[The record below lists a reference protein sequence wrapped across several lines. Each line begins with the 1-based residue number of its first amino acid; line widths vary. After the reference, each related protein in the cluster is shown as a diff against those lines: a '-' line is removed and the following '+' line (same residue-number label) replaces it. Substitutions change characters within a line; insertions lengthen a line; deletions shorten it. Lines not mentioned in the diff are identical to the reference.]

1 MESVE
6 SSRLLSNPQALLPF
20 AQQSGSNGLTTL
32 STTPHSGASSLPS
45 LNWARRVG
53 NSQTEQVRYAG
64 ADAAGNVYLV
74 GSFAGST
81 DFAPTV
87 SGFNLAKLDR
97 NGNLLWTKLYPDA
110 GGNAPWQGVL
120 VDNAGN
126 LYLTGFF
133 RGTIDFDPGNGVAEL
148 AATGN
153 YSAFLTKLDTNGNF
167 VWARNIADGLSSPT
181 TNAAIGIDLA
191 IDSSGNLYTEGV
203 FYGTVDF
210 NPGSGVANLTAPST
224 EPGGIFLSK
233 LNSQG
238 NFVWARQVANM
249 PTATVGNTI
258 DVLGL
263 QVAVDS
269 TGNVYTAN
277 TFSGSLLVNPG
288 SQQTTL
294 TSSQTDVLVT
304 RYDANGSFTW
314 GHRFAGTGAETVGDL
329 AASGTGD
336 LYLTGSFTGTTDF
349 DPGAGTTTLTS
360 VGQDAY
366 VVRLN
371 GSGGLVW
378 VRQFGGSE
386 ADQGTAIA
394 IGSNGNLY
402 AAGSFQGSAD
412 FDPGPATTSL
422 TSVGSSDAFI
432 VRLTTAGAYSWAGQQ
447 GGAGS
452 DTLADMAADASGNLY
467 TAGTFTGVADFD
479 PSAGTTFL
487 TSTPAGQS
495 NGQPLYSLDG
505 YVTKFSLPN
514 LTITDVEANEGRLGV
529 TPLTFTVTLDQPL
542 QGSTTFRYRTAD
554 DTATVADRDYV
565 ATTGTLAFAPGET
578 VKTITINVLGDRKLE
593 GDELVRVELVNLDG
607 SAITSATGTIR
618 NDDNNR
624 QADFSG
630 DGQADILLRSN
641 STNQNQI
648 WVLNG
653 TSVDTIAVLPGARS
667 NAWRV
672 AATADFNGDGNLDVL
687 YRNITNGENEIWL
700 MNGTTLSTV
709 VRLPSANPV
718 WAVVATGDF
727 DRDGQTDILWR
738 HSKTGQNSF
747 WFLDGTTYRSSIS
760 LRTVHPDWAIV
771 ASGDFNGDGKLDLL
785 LRNSKKGL
793 TTIWLLDRYRYR
805 SSVNLRSVNSSW
817 SVAGV
822 EDFDHDGQLDIV
834 WRQPQTASI
843 HIWLMDGT
851 RYRSSAILPTQPGE
865 GWVVAKLNDYN
876 RDGMIDL
883 LWHNQ
888 QTGRNEIWTLNHGS
902 RLAIAP
908 LPNLA
913 GANWAIV

>member
-6 SSRLLSNPQALLPF
+6 SSRLLPNPQALLPF
-20 AQQSGSNGLTTL
+20 AQQSGSNGITTL

-74 GSFAGST
+74 GSFEGSA
-81 DFAPTV
+81 DFAPTA
-87 SGFNLAKLDR
+87 SGFNLSKLDQ
-97 NGNLLWTKLYPDA
+97 NGNLVWTKLYPNA
-110 GGNAPWQGVL
+110 GGNAPWQGVV
-120 VDNAGN
+120 VDGTGN

-148 AATGN
+148 TATGN

-167 VWARNIADGLSSPT
+167 VWARNIADGINGSG

-191 IDSSGNLYTEGV
+191 IDAAGNLYTGGL

-210 NPGSGVANLTAPST
+210 NPDSGVVNLTAPSS

-249 PTATVGNTI
+249 PTTTVGHTI
-258 DVLGL
+258 DVLSL
-263 QVAVDS
+263 RVAVDG
-269 TGNVYTAN
+269 TGTVYTAN
-277 TFSGSLLVNPG
+277 TFSGTLVVNPG
-288 SQQTTL
+288 SQQTSLAST
-294 TSSQTDVLVT
+294 QTDVLVT
-304 RYDANGSFTW
+304 RYDANGGFTW
-314 GHRFAGTGAETVGDL
+314 GNRFAGTGAETVGDL
-329 AASGTGD
+329 AVSGTGD

-349 DPGAGTTTLTS
+349 DPGTGTTPLTS

-371 GSGGLVW
+371 SNGTLVW
-378 VRQFGGSE
+378 ARQFGGSD
-386 ADQGTAIA
+386 ADRGTAIA
-394 IGSNGNLY
+394 IGSNGSLY
-402 AAGSFQGSAD
+402 AAGTFQGSAD
-412 FDPGPATTSL
+412 FDPGSATTTL
-422 TSVGSSDAFI
+422 TSAGSSDAFI
-432 VRLTTAGAYSWAGQQ
+432 VRLTTVGAYSWAGQQ
-447 GGAGS
+447 GGASS
-452 DTLADMAADASGNLY
+452 DTLADVAVDARGNLY
-467 TAGTFTGVADFD
+467 TAGTFTGLADFD
-479 PSAGTTFL
+479 PSTGTAWL

-495 NGQPLYSLDG
+495 NGQPLYSIDG

-514 LTITDVEANEGRLGV
+514 LTITDIEVDEGRLGT
-529 TPLTFTVTLDQPL
+529 TPMTFTVTLDQPL
-542 QGSTTFRYRTAD
+542 RGSVTLNYRTAD
-554 DTATVADRDYV
+554 GTATLADRDYV
-565 ATTGTLAFAPGET
+565 AATGTVTFSPGET
-578 VKTITINVLGDRKLE
+578 IKTITINGLGDRKLE
-593 GDELVRVELVNLDG
+593 EDELVRLELVNLDG
-607 SAITSATGTIR
+607 SVITSATGTIR

-653 TSVDTIAVLPGARS
+653 TSIDTISVLPAARS

-672 AATADFNGDGNLDVL
+672 AATADFNGDGNPDVL

-700 MNGTTLSTV
+700 MNGTTLNTV

-718 WAVVATGDF
+718 WTVAATGDF

-747 WFLDGTTYRSSIS
+747 WFLEGTTYRSSIS

-785 LRNSKKGL
+785 LRNGKRGL
-793 TTIWLLDRYRYR
+793 TTIWLLDRYRYE
-805 SSVNLRSVNSSW
+805 SSVNLRSVHSSW

-822 EDFDHDGQLDIV
+822 EDFDNDGKLDIV
-834 WRQPQTASI
+834 WRQPQTAST

-851 RYRSSAILPTQPGE
+851 RYRSSAILPAQPAE
-865 GWVVAKLNDYN
+865 GWIVAKLNDYN
-876 RDGMIDL
+876 RDGNIDL
-883 LWHNQ
+883 LWHNN
-888 QTGRNEIWTLNHGS
+888 QTGRNEIWTLNNGS